1 MKDFK
6 IAIQRVVNRAVKS
19 FYNFP
24 ASIFSAIIIAI
35 VAFIRIEMD
44 YDVEQSYN
52 FLFNSIQFAFLFGA
66 VFSMALVALKQIDK
80 LKTPKSVSNIIGLAA
95 GFVAFLFLYF
105 FGGNINEDGIR
116 YLTDI
121 SAARM
126 SVAIFIS
133 VVMFI
138 YTISK
143 DDNINDFPNA
153 FFITHKAFVISAIY
167 GLVLMAGISGVL
179 GAFQTLVYKDMS
191 NKLYQYVGVIVGFL
205 TYAIFLGYFPIFE
218 NKEIDT
224 DKEEAQPRFIVVLF
238 DYILVPIIIALTLVL
253 FTWSARVLLKGIDV
267 SFNQLSSIATS
278 YILVGIWLH
287 IMVADHDTGITKF
300 YRKAYPFSAILI
312 LLFEGW
318 ALIVQ
323 LSKSGLKST
332 EYFFILLWIFAAV
345 SVAFLIFYKKESYR
359 KIAIIASAI
368 SLIAVLPF
376 IGYHTLPLKMQVS
389 RLEEML
395 IKEDLLVDNTL
406 VKSDRELD
414 LKEREDITDAVDF
427 ISYSR
432 EGEKPDWFIKDLNSD
447 TVFED
452 SFGFKKAYKIEEYPG
467 QSEYFSTNLTLATQS
482 IDISEYNLSINVG
495 ANERDRTTTIFE
507 DKDNKYELIWD
518 SMEKG
523 IPKIIV
529 KIEGKIIVEKDL
541 EEFLDK
547 IEENYPPTNYKEIK
561 GSVEDMSVL
570 IETDEI
576 SMVLIFNTINIYN
589 DTSQGRKDYYMDLN
603 NIYVK

>member
-6 IAIQRVVNRAVKS
+6 IAIQRVIQRAIKS

-35 VAFIRIEMD
+35 VAFVRIGMD
-44 YDVEQSYN
+44 YETEQSLN
-52 FLFNSIQFAFLFGA
+52 FLFITIQFAFFFGA
-66 VFSMALVALKQIDK
+66 VFSMTLVALKQIDK
-80 LKTPKSVSNIIGLAA
+80 LKTSKSLSNIIGLSA

-105 FGGNINEDGIR
+105 FGGNINESGVR

-121 SAARM
+121 SSARV
-126 SVAIFIS
+126 SEAIFLS
-133 VVMFI
+133 VIMFI
-138 YTISK
+138 YTISN

-153 FFITHKAFVISAIY
+153 FFITHKAFIVSVIY

-205 TYAIFLGYFPIFE
+205 TYTIFLGYFPIFK
-218 NKEIDT
+218 NKETDT
-224 DKEEAQPRFIVVLF
+224 KKEEELQPRFIVVLF

-253 FTWSARVLLKGIDV
+253 FSWSARVLLKGIDV

-278 YILVGIWLH
+278 YVLVGIWLH
-287 IMVADHDTGITKF
+287 IMVANHDTGIAKF
-300 YRKAYPFSAILI
+300 YRRVYPFSGILI

-332 EYFFILLWIFAAV
+332 EYFFILLWIFAFI

-359 KIAIIASAI
+359 KIAITASAI

-376 IGYHTLPLKMQVS
+376 IGYHTLPLKMQIN
-389 RLEEML
+389 RLEEIL
-395 IKEDLLVDNTL
+395 IKEDLLVNNTII
-406 VKSDRELD
+406 KSEREID
-414 LKEREDITDAVDF
+414 LIKREDITDAVDF

-447 TVFED
+447 TVFEN
-452 SFGFKKAYKIEEYPG
+452 SFGFKKAYRIEEYPG

-482 IDISEYNLSINVG
+482 IDISDYNLSINIG
-495 ANERDRTTTIFE
+495 FNERARIFFE
-507 DKDNKYELIWD
+507 NKGKEHEIIWD
-518 SMEKG
+518 SSDKG

-529 KIEGKIIVEKDL
+529 KTEDKILIEKNL
-541 EEFLDK
+541 EEFLAQ
-547 IEENYPPTNYKEIK
+547 IEEKYPPFDYKEID
-561 GSVEDMSVL
+561 VALEDMSFK

-576 SMVLIFNTINIYN
+576 SILLIFKSINIYN
-589 DTSQGRKDYYMDLN
+589 DTNQGRKDYYVDLN
-603 NIYVK
+603 NIYIK